1 MPKGCYER
9 KPSPAKPPAKKQI
22 NVLREWTDDLRDAKE
37 ILKRTPALDAYE
49 RVRNLRA
56 LTQAFQ
62 QINNAV
68 RNDLQRLA
76 LMDVKPAP
84 ENAVINYH
92 P

>member
-9 KPSPAKPPAKKQI
+9 KPKPAKPPTKEQI

-37 ILKRTPALDAYE
+37 ILKRTPALAACE

-84 ENAVINYH
+84 ENAVIHYH